1 MLASS
6 QITRSR
12 RRHRWT
18 VNGLDVEGRV
28 LWNVTVRAHSVTAA
42 KRRAL
47 TAARRRGWFQPL
59 RTVARRIY
67 ESRVWR

>member
-1 MLASS
+1 VTAAQL
-6 QITRSR
+6 TRSR

-28 LWNVTVRAHSVTAA
+28 LWNVRVRAHSVTAA

-47 TAARRRGWFQPL
+47 FAARRRGWTDVA
-59 RTVARRIY
+59 RTVARRIH

>member
-1 MLASS
+1 VIPS
-6 QITRSR
+6 QVSPSR

-18 VNGLDVEGRV
+18 VNGLDADGRV

-47 TAARRRGWFQPL
+47 FAARRRGWTVVG
-59 RTVARRIY
+59 RTVARRIHGP
-67 ESRVWR
+67 RVWR